1 VFNLNSRFVFISTDY
16 FDTGDACDPDIDGDG
31 AANSVDNCP
40 YLLNTLQT
48 DINGECCLKKLSLIL
63 YFIGKLDIF
72 PLMCLADKVLITE
85 LTLIHKNIRPLR
97 NLHAKKMIL
106 ILNIICQC
114 EVNDKN
120 NNASFEDLDIHYY

>member
-1 VFNLNSRFVFISTDY
+1 MLFFRHYKYNLLCRNLIDIWLVRFFATRIVSVILFW
-16 FDTGDACDPDIDGDG
+16 G

-85 LTLIHKNIRPLR
+85 LASLTGVLLVIMYVK
-97 NLHAKKMIL
+97 IL
-106 ILNIICQC
+106 SKSDRCVTSNNVCQ
-114 EVNDKN
+114 
-120 NNASFEDLDIHYY
+120 DLQQVWQVCY